1 MEIIPSVAVPNSII
15 FLRMIT
21 NCVGLSPRLFLLCHR
36 GSLEFQD
43 IRSSERKLS
52 YRFQLCNLGKPK
64 GAIGASGGAR
74 ATLLL
79 INTALRDGVRPALIA
94 IKPLKRLVFISR
106 GEAPARQPVLIGT
119 QRTTRAA
126 GPIAMDSAGVRLP
139 LSNRV
144 R

>member
-1 MEIIPSVAVPNSII
+1 MALWNSKT
-15 FLRMIT
+15 L
-21 NCVGLSPRLFLLCHR
+21 GLASA
-36 GSLEFQD
+36 
-43 IRSSERKLS
+43 SSATASS
-52 YRFQLCNLGKPK
+52 YATLGKPK